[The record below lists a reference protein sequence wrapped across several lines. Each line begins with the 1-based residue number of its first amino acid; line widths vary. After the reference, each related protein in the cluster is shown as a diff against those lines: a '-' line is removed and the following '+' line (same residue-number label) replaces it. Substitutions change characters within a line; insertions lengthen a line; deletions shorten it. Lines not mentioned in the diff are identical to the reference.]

1 MKMDIKVSIII
12 PVYNV
17 APYLE
22 ACLSS
27 CINQTF
33 QDIEIIVV
41 NDGSRDDSSQIIA
54 AYAAIDE
61 RIQVITKENEGLIY
75 ARKSGLDV
83 AYGEYVFHLDGDDYI
98 ETNTIEELYN
108 EALRSGSDYVSGGHY
123 DVWGNNKYKVKN
135 NNINGLSG
143 QDLLYALL
151 FRGFRIWGILMRRS
165 LFDNLVYYPVFMGE
179 DLFFN
184 MQIALKVRNTSVVDK
199 YLYNYINRSGSV
211 TKQKDEELL
220 WLHNVVMVRAI
231 FYLLDVYSY
240 NQRIRDKVYLMFFP
254 FYLHGISQKRTEIKT
269 ILYEYYWSKKKVMD
283 FLWRKRKDYYL
294 IVYVFFR
301 FPLMGSLIAKVY
313 TKILSLW
320 RKYRLSVFRKKNQIK
335 S

>member
-1 MKMDIKVSIII
+1 MDIKVSIIV

-41 NDGSRDDSSQIIA
+41 NDGARDESSQIIA

-83 AYGEYVFHLDGDDYI
+83 ARGEYVFHLDGDDYI
-98 ETNTIEELYN
+98 ETNAIEELYN

-123 DVWGNNKYKVKN
+123 DVWGNNKYKVRSN
-135 NNINGLSG
+135 IINGLSG
-143 QDLLYALL
+143 QDLLYTILV
-151 FRGFRIWGILMRRS
+151 RGFRIWGVLMRRL
-165 LFDNLVYYPVFMGE
+165 LFDNLVYYPVCMGE

-184 MQIALKVRNTSVVDK
+184 MQIALKVRNTAVVDK
-199 YLYNYINRSGSV
+199 YLYNYINRLDSV
-211 TKQKDEELL
+211 TKQKYQEKS
-220 WLHNVVMVRAI
+220 WMHNVVMVKAI
-231 FYLLDVYSY
+231 FYLLGIYPY
-240 NQRIRDKVYLMFFP
+240 NQQIRDRIYLMFFP
-254 FYLHGISQKRTEIKT
+254 FYLDGINRKRTEIKT
-269 ILYEYYWSKKKVMD
+269 ILYEYYWSKKDVMD

-294 IVYVFFR
+294 ITYVFFQS
-301 FPLMGSLIAKVY
+301 PLLGRLM
-313 TKILSLW
+313 TKIYIQILSLW
-320 RKYRLSVFRKKNQIK
+320 RMYRLSVFRYKNRI
-335 S
+335 